1 MSTGKISIQQI
12 KAARILL
19 GWHQSDLASRSDL
32 SIVTIKRLESVG
44 TGPLGGT
51 DETYGAIV
59 SALERVGIEFQNH
72 GEPGV
77 RLRKRNRK

>member
-1 MSTGKISIQQI
+1 MGKISVEQI

-19 GWHQSDLASRSDL
+19 KWHQDDLASRSGL
-32 SIVTIKRLESVG
+32 SIVTIKRLESMG

-51 DETYGAIV
+51 DETYGAII
-59 SALERVGIEFQNH
+59 SALEKVGIEFQNH

-77 RLRKRNRK
+77 RLRKRSRK

>member
-1 MSTGKISIQQI
+1 MGKISIEQI

-19 GWHQSDLASRSDL
+19 GWHQADLSARSGL

-51 DETYGAIV
+51 DKTYGAIV
-59 SALERVGIEFQNH
+59 AALERVGIEFLNH

-77 RLRKRNRK
+77 RLRKAKRKR